1 MMENILSI
9 VKELQATSGKLDKEA
24 ILKRET
30 NNDEFKQFIK
40 YVLDPMYVYGIQ
52 DKKLKKYLG
61 KTVNAISFQSLFE
74 TFEYLLENNTG
85 RDEDAKLVATFID
98 EESVNNEELKDFLVQ
113 SITKKLRM
121 GIDSTV
127 NKAWGKG
134 FLNKFEVMLAKD
146 FYKESHKV
154 EGTEFV
160 LTEKLDG
167 QRALFFHVDGQVK
180 AFSRSGQSITG
191 LTEIEDEIK
200 SLPDGVYDGELL
212 IKEEHLYKD
221 RDVLQETLK
230 ITRKDGEKSGIN
242 FWIFD
247 CISNE
252 EFQDGASRDKYHER
266 RMWLDNTIT
275 SSFEHIYS
283 LPILY
288 AGKDMA
294 VIPQLLANLEAEGKE
309 GLMLNL
315 DKPYYC
321 KRSDVL
327 LKIKTMKTVDLL
339 VTGFEEGEG
348 KYKGKLGNLIL
359 DYKGYELR
367 SGSGLTDADRD
378 EFWSKQEEYLGKIA
392 EIQYFRESVNDKG
405 GLSVSFP
412 IFLGFRFDKD
422 VPSYH

>member
-1 MMENILSI
+1 MENILSI
-9 VKELQATSGKLDKEA
+9 VKELQTDNSKLGKLA
-24 ILKRET
+24 ILKREI
-30 NNDEFKQFIK
+30 NNEEFKQFIK

-61 KTVNAISFQSLFE
+61 QTLNTISFQNLFE
-74 TFEYLLENNTG
+74 AFEYLLENNTG
-85 RDEDAKLVATFID
+85 RDEDAKLIATFID
-98 EESVNNEELKDFLVQ
+98 EASREDDELKEFYVQ
-113 SITKKLRM
+113 AITKKLRM

-154 EGTEFV
+154 EGKQFV

-167 QRALFFHVDGQVK
+167 QRALFFNIDGQVK
-180 AFSRSGQSITG
+180 VFSRSGQPITG
-191 LTEIEDEIK
+191 LTEIEGEIK
-200 SLPDGVYDGELL
+200 RLPIGVYDGELL
-212 IKEEHLYKD
+212 IKNEHLYKD

-230 ITRKDGEKSGIN
+230 ITRKDGEKTGVS

-247 CISNE
+247 CLSND
-252 EFQDGASRDKYHER
+252 EFQDGETKDKYHER

-275 SSFEHIYS
+275 STFEHISS

-288 AGKDMA
+288 AGKDMTI
-294 VIPQLLANLEAEGKE
+294 IPQLLSKLEAEGKE

-327 LKIKTMKTVDLL
+327 LKIKSMKTFDEIC
-339 VTGFEEGEG
+339 TGVFEGEG
-348 KYKGKLGNLIL
+348 KYKGMLGGITIN
-359 DYKGYELR
+359 YKGYPLR
-367 SGSGLTDADRD
+367 AGSGFND
-378 EFWSKQEEYLGKIA
+378 EQRKLYFNNPELIVGSLVEV
-392 EIQYFRESVNDKG
+392 QYFRESQNAEG

-412 IFLGFRFDKD
+412 IFKMIRTDKTE
-422 VPSYH
+422 PSYY